1 MLSKSYMNKIFVFAL
16 VALGTTLSAQS
27 IGNSPYAV
35 FGLGDVKYNNDLNI
49 SAMGGVS
56 AAYISDF
63 TNSFNFGNPAANFNL
78 ELTSLR
84 GQVTNE
90 NSFYKSDYNN
100 YSKTKHSNYL
110 SNISVAVPL
119 SSKVKF
125 GLGYQP
131 YSSKTYNILTTK
143 DIGTEANFF
152 KGEGTISTVE
162 AALSYQVIPG
172 LGLGLRTNFYF
183 GKVSDI
189 EEVTFKN
196 AELINGYQ
204 TTNKVKSFNFTLGA
218 AYQHKTSTDHKI
230 TAGATYQF
238 GNGGTMESTYTNSTY
253 FYTGENR
260 QNVNIIDQNVSKSK
274 NLIPQMFT
282 AGIGYGRDARWFAS
296 AQVDYTKGRTINFLG
311 NPFEYK
317 DGYKI
322 SAGGWFIPN
331 ANDFRS
337 YFSRVIYR
345 YGAFYEKGGLNI
357 NGKDINGYGLSLG
370 ANFPIKPS
378 INSFSSIDFAVE
390 FGKKGTVQNN
400 LVQQGFINFK
410 IGFNFADRWFI
421 KNLYN

>member
-1 MLSKSYMNKIFVFAL
+1 MNKFFVLAL
-16 VALGTTLSAQS
+16 IALGTGLSAQS
-27 IGNSPYAV
+27 IGNSPYAT

-49 SAMGGVS
+49 SSMGGIS

-63 TNSFNFGNPAANFNL
+63 TNSFNFSNPAANFNL

-84 GQVTNE
+84 GQITNE

-110 SNISVAVPL
+110 SNISVAIPL

-131 YSSKTYNILTTK
+131 YSSKTYNILTVK
-143 DIGTEANFF
+143 DIGTEGNQQANSFR
-152 KGEGTISTVE
+152 GEGTISTVE
-162 AALSYQVIPG
+162 AALAYQVIPG

-196 AELINGYQ
+196 AELTNGYQ

-218 AYQHKTSTDHKI
+218 VYQHKTSTDHKI

-238 GNGGTMESTYTNSTY
+238 GNGGTMESMYTNSTY
-253 FYTGENR
+253 FYSGANR
-260 QNVNIIDQNVSKSK
+260 QNVDIIEEKMSKSK
-274 NLIPQMFT
+274 NLIPQVFT

-296 AQVDYTKGRTINFLG
+296 AQLDYTKGRTINYIG
-311 NPFEYK
+311 QPFQYQDSYK
-317 DGYKI
+317 V
-322 SAGGWFIPN
+322 SAGGWFVPD

-357 NGKDINGYGLSLG
+357 NGKDINAYGLSLG

-378 INSFSSIDFAVE
+378 LGSFSSIDFAVE
-390 FGKKGTVQNN
+390 LGKRGTVQNN
-400 LVQQGFINFK
+400 LVQQGFINLKF
-410 IGFNFADRWFI
+410 GFNFADRWFI